1 VKKIVVADALVKKI
15 RGTTG
20 TVSGT
25 TPNTLLGN
33 YKKYTL
39 IYIVKVFFAFGT
51 TRIHFEGIV

>member
-1 VKKIVVADALVKKI
+1 LVKKI
-15 RGTTG
+15 RGT

-39 IYIVKVFFAFGT
+39 IYIVFFGLWYYT
-51 TRIHFEGIV
+51 YTL